1 MSRIPNTGNK
11 LSIILLALFDCCH
24 FRKVLKSDMCHLIL
38 QRTGPPDPYGPVGG
52 GRANS
57 MGRGMDELDFSDDE
71 AAPLTEPIYNGR

>member
-1 MSRIPNTGNK
+1 M
-11 LSIILLALFDCCH
+11 CH
-24 FRKVLKSDMCHLIL
+24 FIL

>member
-1 MSRIPNTGNK
+1 MSQIPNTGNK
-11 LSIILLALFDCCH
+11 LSISWPYLIVAIFVSEICH
-24 FRKVLKSDMCHLIL
+24 FIL